1 MNTIRE
7 EFEKWVMAQCFEC
20 KDPTLTVDG
29 VQNADGA
36 PIYSYNVV
44 QSAWKAWRASRDALM
59 FDVESLPSASY
70 TDDGVV
76 YRSHVEQMIESLGVA
91 IK

>member
-1 MNTIRE
+1 MSTIRE
-7 EFEKWVMAQCFEC
+7 DFENWVLDQGFHC
-20 KDPTLTVDG
+20 KTPLQTIIG

-36 PIYSYNVV
+36 PVYSYNII
-44 QSAWKAWRASRDALM
+44 QSAWMAWRASRDALM

-76 YRSHVEQMIESLGVA
+76 YRSQVEQMIESKGVTC
-91 IK
+91 K